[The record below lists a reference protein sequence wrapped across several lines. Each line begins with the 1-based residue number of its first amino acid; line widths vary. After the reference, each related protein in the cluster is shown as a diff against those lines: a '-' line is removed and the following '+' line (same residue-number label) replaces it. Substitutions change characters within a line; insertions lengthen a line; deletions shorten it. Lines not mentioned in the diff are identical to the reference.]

1 MLVKKALQYSKEI
14 LKKADITTPQLDA
27 EVLLSFILKKSKEWL
42 YTNNLY
48 ELSATEIFQYKKLIK
63 HRKNHEPIAYITS
76 QKEFFGL
83 NFYVD
88 KNVFIPRPETEILV
102 ETALKIISSRQMAKK
117 QEKLVIAD
125 IGTGSGCIAI
135 SVTKKLAK
143 IENLNFK
150 IYAIDISQKTL
161 EVAKLN
167 AKNQNIP
174 RKITF
179 LKGNLLLSVP
189 EKVDLILSN
198 PPYVLESEK
207 ISPEVKFEPKK
218 AVFVTKKSF
227 FREFIAQIDEK
238 MKKNGICLMEIG
250 NQKKEIQN
258 LIDKNYPNIKVE
270 FINDYSK
277 LPRFAKFIQH

>member
-258 LIDKNYPNIKVE
+258 IIDKNYPNIKVE

>member
-167 AKNQNIP
+167 TKNQNIP

-258 LIDKNYPNIKVE
+258 IIDKNYPNIKVE

>member
-258 LIDKNYPNIKVE
+258 IIDKNYPNIKVE

-277 LPRFAKFIQH
+277 LPRFAKFIQN